1 MLKVAESRVE
11 KQLDL
16 VKFIQ
21 VRRSQMYKTL
31 MAIKPQKALILEKM
45 GTMTINESSDLKT
58 DSAYTDD
65 DGFGAELTP
74 SSSTMSKDLQDIYR
88 LKENLVKVRDDEVVP
103 SHKAKP
109 VAVRHASQDAAQLSQ
124 NANNPIKENLVKM
137 TDQSP

>member
-88 LKENLVKVRDDEVVP
+88 LKENLVK
-103 SHKAKP
+103 
-109 VAVRHASQDAAQLSQ
+109 
-124 NANNPIKENLVKM
+124 M
-137 TDQSP
+137 TDQSTQP